1 MENPVARCCLCC
13 IHCFLKCV
21 DCCIDKLSKDGFVF
35 TSIFGTPFCS
45 SAIMAFDM
53 IWENLMNVAAL
64 TVVSDYVEFVGKI
77 SVSMVTTGI
86 MLFAIDQYYTE
97 DRISSYLFICLALL
111 CITYLSALVF
121 MHVFDVAIETL
132 FLCCVIDLKANGQ
145 AIHSSAGFRDLIDEH
160 KDENAQE
167 AERRMALREGRKA
180 KDVTAGDGNTTGG
193 V

>member
-77 SVSMVTTGI
+77 SVFMV
-86 MLFAIDQYYTE
+86 
-97 DRISSYLFICLALL
+97 
-111 CITYLSALVF
+111 
-121 MHVFDVAIETL
+121 VFDVAIETL
-132 FLCCVIDLKANGQ
+132 FLCYVIDLKANGQ